1 MNELRRY
8 HADVEVT
15 LRYHDAVYASSEAMA
30 KERFRRAIESL
41 FSDLDPTILDVDI
54 FNAKMVPEE
63 EDVVL

>member
-15 LRYHDAVYASSEAMA
+15 LRYHDAVYASSEVMA
-30 KERFRRAIESL
+30 KERFRRAVESL
-41 FSDLDPTILDVDI
+41 FEDLNPTILDVDVL
-54 FNAKMVPEE
+54 NTKMVPEE